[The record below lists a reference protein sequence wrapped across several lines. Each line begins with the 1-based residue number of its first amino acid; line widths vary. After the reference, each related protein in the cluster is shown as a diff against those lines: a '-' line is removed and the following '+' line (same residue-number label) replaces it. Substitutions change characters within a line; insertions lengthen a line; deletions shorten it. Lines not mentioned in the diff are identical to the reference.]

1 MLYVAPGACPEF
13 VEGTDPRGLSHL
25 FALLFRGE
33 AESLPERN
41 IMEQNGTDSSDA
53 TASLT
58 DSQLAALPYLVAS
71 PTMAEGARLAD
82 VGRTTL
88 YRWMNDHKFRT
99 ALERLRGEAAELAH
113 TELRVLMLKGALV
126 LAEAMEDPNAHVRVR
141 AAKAALSIGLKAVD
155 LKDLR
160 QRIER
165 LDDAF
170 NLWARRNTLR

>member
-1 MLYVAPGACPEF
+1 
-13 VEGTDPRGLSHL
+13 
-25 FALLFRGE
+25 
-33 AESLPERN
+33 
-41 IMEQNGTDSSDA
+41 MEQNGTDSSDA

-88 YRWMNDHKFRT
+88 YRLMNDHKFRT

-113 TELRVLMLKGALV
+113 TELRGLMLKGALV

-155 LKDLR
+155 LKELR

>member
-1 MLYVAPGACPEF
+1 
-13 VEGTDPRGLSHL
+13 
-25 FALLFRGE
+25 
-33 AESLPERN
+33 
-41 IMEQNGTDSSDA
+41 MEQNGTDSPDA

-58 DSQLAALPYLVAS
+58 DSQLAALPCLVAS

-82 VGRTTL
+82 VGRTAL
-88 YRWMNDHKFRT
+88 YRLMNDHKFRT

-113 TELRVLMLKGALV
+113 TELRGLMLKGALV
-126 LAEAMEDPNAHVRVR
+126 LAEAMADPNAHVRVR

-155 LKDLR
+155 LKELR

>member
-1 MLYVAPGACPEF
+1 
-13 VEGTDPRGLSHL
+13 
-25 FALLFRGE
+25 
-33 AESLPERN
+33 
-41 IMEQNGTDSSDA
+41 MEQNSTDSSDGA
-53 TASLT
+53 AALT

-99 ALERLRGEAAELAH
+99 TLERLRTEAAELAH
-113 TELRVLMLKGALV
+113 TELRGLMLKGALV

-141 AAKAALSIGLKAVD
+141 AARAALSIGLKAVD
-155 LKDLR
+155 LKELR

-170 NLWARRNTLR
+170 TLWARRNTLQ